1 MSDASARFNCS
12 VVLMSI
18 GMRGRSPDADVV
30 GGVITLLI
38 IGIFSA
44 VKNAAL
50 AGV

>member
-18 GMRGRSPDADVV
+18 GMRGLSPDADVV
-30 GGVITLLI
+30 GGVITNHI
-38 IGIFSA
+38 IRHIGA
-44 VKNAAL
+44 VKNAVL